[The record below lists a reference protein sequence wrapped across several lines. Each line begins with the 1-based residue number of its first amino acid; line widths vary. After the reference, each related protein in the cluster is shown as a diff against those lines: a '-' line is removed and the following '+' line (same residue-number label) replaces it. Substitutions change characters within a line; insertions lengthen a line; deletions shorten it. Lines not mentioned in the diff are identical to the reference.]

1 MGSFENNIQDEQA
14 FLVCLVFALA
24 AVAAG
29 QPAAQPLFKDQCEA
43 NEYMLNRLKGL
54 KDAAPSPKSCSSW
67 DLVPCLA
74 ELAGTIATCAISVIQ
89 WELVVGCVATAIGT
103 ANDCLPCVCDAVEW
117 TCGCDV
123 C

>member
-1 MGSFENNIQDEQA
+1 MNKL

-29 QPAAQPLFKDQCEA
+29 TPAAQPLFKDQCEA
-43 NEYMLNRLKGL
+43 NEYMLNKLKGL
-54 KDAAPSPKSCSSW
+54 KTTAPAPTDACG
-67 DLVPCLA
+67 DNLIGCLA
-74 ELAGTIATCAISVIQ
+74 ELAGTIASCAISVIQ
-89 WELVVGCVATAIGT
+89 WELVVACVATAIGA
-103 ANDCLPCVCDAVEW
+103 ANDCYPCVCEAVEW

>member
-1 MGSFENNIQDEQA
+1 MNKL

-54 KDAAPSPKSCSSW
+54 KDAGNSLLC
-67 DLVPCLA
+67 
-74 ELAGTIATCAISVIQ
+74 
-89 WELVVGCVATAIGT
+89 
-103 ANDCLPCVCDAVEW
+103 
-117 TCGCDV
+117 
-123 C
+123 